1 MKRWEENEKKLK
13 EEKERKEA
21 QKRDEMLKSESVSTD
36 DKLELL
42 KKEQEKLEKAVEAAR
57 IEQ

>member
-1 MKRWEENEKKLK
+1 
-13 EEKERKEA
+13 
-21 QKRDEMLKSESVSTD
+21 MLKSESVSTD